1 MKQIKLIAM
10 LVVMAGALATP
21 AHALK
26 LKDFSITQSV
36 TGDEYPAIRVKFDRA
51 ADNWTIVTGDMV
63 EVRIWYQVEV
73 EATHALA
80 NSEVRISLDGMSA
93 EEPLTSTNINL
104 NELHA
109 GTLRLRKP
117 GNQLG
122 EIKQTALDICKT
134 IRGNGGKPNKEHR
147 ITRLFS
153 AHGHIDAYTTATWFT
168 DETADTDKLMR
179 VDVVCEKDPTWH
191 GPLQPSGVGLAA
203 EERDF
208 KVLKVDLFLTTF
220 ENQYTTPSAG
230 LRCKKLQ
237 VKVRIETSKAGQLGY
252 KIWRQPGDEI
262 DRVKFISHQASGPFK
277 GRFVHEEVFVDTFN
291 ETTYAQYMVETAGS
305 PVGVSTPWKDK
316 HIICT
321 GPGEGGLTMGQG
333 PGGNPADDLPKFKV
347 TDANVMLQ
355 RLPGNACPARV
366 RVTASYRTN
375 MPGSFEQ
382 HVGCSNGFTHS
393 GSLEAK
399 DRINANTYAVKRET
413 IIEVPQTGELTCSA
427 RPIQFGQEL
436 ALKKLLV
443 QCAGPS
449 PGIRAPAKPSR
460 PTDRR

>member
-1 MKQIKLIAM
+1 MKLIKPIAM
-10 LVVMAGALATP
+10 LVVLAGALATP

-26 LKDFSITQSV
+26 LKDFGIAQNV
-36 TGDEYPAIRVKFDRA
+36 VGNEYPAIRVKFDRA

-63 EVRIWYQVEV
+63 EVSIRYHVEV

-80 NSEVRISLDGMSA
+80 NSEVSISLDEMSA
-93 EEPLTSTNINL
+93 EEPLTSTNILL
-104 NELHA
+104 NETHT

-122 EIKQTALDICKT
+122 EIRQTALDICKT

-153 AHGHIDAYTTATWFT
+153 AHGHIDAFTTATAFT
-168 DETADTDKLMR
+168 EKRADTHKLMR
-179 VDVVCEKDPTWH
+179 VDVVCEEDPTWH
-191 GPLQPSGVGLAA
+191 GPIQPSGVGLAA
-203 EERDF
+203 ADRDF
-208 KVLKVDLFLTTF
+208 KVIKLELFLTTF
-220 ENQYTTPSAG
+220 ENQYTTPSPG

-237 VKVRIETSKAGQLGY
+237 VKVRIETSKAGQLSY
-252 KIWRQPGDEI
+252 KIWRQPGDDIERI
-262 DRVKFISHQASGPFK
+262 KFVSHQASGPFK
-277 GRFVHEEVFVDTFN
+277 GRFVHEETFVDTFN
-291 ETTYAQYMVETAGS
+291 QTTYAQYMVETAGS

-321 GPGEGGLTMGQG
+321 GPGEGGLTLGPG
-333 PGGNPADDLPKFKV
+333 PGGNPADELPGFAV

-375 MPGSFEQ
+375 RPGSFEH
-382 HVGCSNGFTHS
+382 HVGCSNGFSRS
-393 GSLEAK
+393 GTLNAN
-399 DRINANTYAVKRET
+399 DRISANTYAVKEQV

-427 RPIQFGQEL
+427 RPVQFGQEL

-443 QCAGPS
+443 QCAGPP
-449 PGIRAPAKPSR
+449 PGFRTPRK
-460 PTDRR
+460 